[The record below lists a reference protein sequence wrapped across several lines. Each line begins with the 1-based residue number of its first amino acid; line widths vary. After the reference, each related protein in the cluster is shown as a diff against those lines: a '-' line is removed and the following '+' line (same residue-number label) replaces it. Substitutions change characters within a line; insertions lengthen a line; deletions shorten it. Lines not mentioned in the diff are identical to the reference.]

1 MEKEYSMWPGLH
13 PKAVGVTQFYGNEY
27 PLANDKGNLQKNL
40 NLKLKNQEAI
50 FYG

>member
-1 MEKEYSMWPGLH
+1 MEKEYSMLPGLH
-13 PKAVGVTQFYGNEY
+13 PKAVGVTQFYGNEN

-40 NLKLKNQEAI
+40 NLKLKNQKAI